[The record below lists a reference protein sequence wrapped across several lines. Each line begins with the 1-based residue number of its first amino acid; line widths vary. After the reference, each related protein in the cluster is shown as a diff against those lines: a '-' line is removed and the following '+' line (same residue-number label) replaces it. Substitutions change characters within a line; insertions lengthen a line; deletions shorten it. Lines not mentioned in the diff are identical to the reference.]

1 MTDDW
6 TVQVFSPRDAPGIAP
21 SGGEIVEASVDALR
35 ESWHDTVEKLT
46 AVVDGIDDDI
56 STWGVSQV
64 EVGLTLS
71 AKGRLL
77 FIAQAGAEASVKITL
92 TRRQP

>member
-1 MTDDW
+1 MPDDW
-6 TVQVFSPRDAPGIAP
+6 SVEIYAPRQTPGVAPT
-21 SGGEIVEASVDALR
+21 GGEIVEASVDALR
-35 ESWHDTVEKLT
+35 ESWHDTIEKLT

-56 STWGVSQV
+56 STWGVNQV

-71 AKGRLL
+71 AKGQLL
-77 FIAQAGAEASVKITL
+77 FIAQAGAEATVKITL